1 MTSTPDYFVLFA
13 DMLGFKQL
21 VLQHRVPYPEN
32 LEFRGRIFARPER
45 PNPGAAK
52 GNPLGEAF
60 RTFHRT
66 ANDCLNYKVWR
77 APVSVIIFSDSLFLA
92 TTDAED
98 CMEFTET
105 MMIKGLN
112 RDMPLRMGI
121 GMGSFV
127 RYGFAYE
134 DDPNVKYSSAQFFG
148 SGVVHA
154 VDAEGSI
161 KGIRVAVHPSAA
173 AMLERNHPTRL
184 VALPASQVKPNAS
197 HELNY
202 IPQHPDPV
210 GDLQFHG
217 EIRRKV
223 DELAAA
229 APKDLPV
236 QIQYTEAISALDRM
250 AVALEPE
257 Q

>member
-21 VLQHRVPYPEN
+21 VLRHRVPYPEN

-45 PNPGAAK
+45 PNPAAAT

-92 TTDAED
+92 TTNAED

-121 GMGSFV
+121 GLGSFV

-161 KGIRVAVHPSAA
+161 KGIRVAVHPSAVA
-173 AMLERNHPTRL
+173 ALTPNHPTRL
-184 VALPASQVKPNAS
+184 VPLPASQVTANAS

-202 IPQHPDPV
+202 IPQYPDPV

-217 EIRRKV
+217 EIRAKV
-223 DELAAA
+223 HELAAA
-229 APKDLPV
+229 APKEPRV

-250 AVALEPE
+250 AAVLEGRR
-257 Q
+257 